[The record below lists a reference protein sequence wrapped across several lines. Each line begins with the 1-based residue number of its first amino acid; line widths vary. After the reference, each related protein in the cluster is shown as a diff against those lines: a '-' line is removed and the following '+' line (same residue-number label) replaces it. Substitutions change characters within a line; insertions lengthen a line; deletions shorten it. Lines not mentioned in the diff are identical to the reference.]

1 MEYKRV
7 KLMGRLLFQNW
18 FSLNSRDGYS
28 GSMHHHEAVQS
39 GNALSLAT
47 LWKAFVLGLVIT
59 LMSVPRIVT
68 GGLDLWLCVPVALMA
83 MTLISQ
89 AAIAWGHRAGMYG
102 VFPSVERALIGTG
115 LAGIMGLIL
124 LVIYFILLDPVFR
137 QAFST
142 AGAAKQLLLRYPKT
156 IGGALALVLWAAGF
170 ETMLFQAGAISFFSR
185 LSNHQW
191 LTITGAVSFRCFV
204 TSLQLSHSGIVDSVP
219 LFLICAAASS
229 TLTCLLYV
237 RAGLPAAMLFSA
249 VLSLRVLGP
258 VMAHEWLGD
267 MIYLP

>member
-1 MEYKRV
+1 
-7 KLMGRLLFQNW
+7 
-18 FSLNSRDGYS
+18 
-28 GSMHHHEAVQS
+28 MHYHEAAQL
-39 GNALSLAT
+39 GNALSLTT
-47 LWKAFVLGLVIT
+47 LWKAFILGLVIT
-59 LMSVPRIVT
+59 LMAVPRIIT
-68 GGLDLWLCVPVALMA
+68 GGLDLHLCVPVALIA

-102 VFPSVERALIGTG
+102 VFPSLERALIGTG

-156 IGGALALVLWAAGF
+156 IGGALALVLWSAGF
-170 ETMLFQAGAISFFSR
+170 ETMFFQAGAISFFSR

-191 LTITGAVSFRCFV
+191 LTITGAVSFRCLI
-204 TSLQLSHSGIVDSVP
+204 TSLQLADAEIIDSVP
-219 LFLICAAASS
+219 LFLLGEAASC
-229 TLTCLLYV
+229 TLACLLYV

-249 VLSLRVLGP
+249 VLSLRALGP
-258 VMAHEWLGD
+258 VLASELLGD